1 MIGEMRARE
10 ERKKVGTIMQSV
22 LRQSGS
28 VSVARNRVCKSVES
42 EEKEESRGVD
52 RNSHRWRVR

>member
-1 MIGEMRARE
+1 MGARE
-10 ERKKVGTIMQSV
+10 EREKVGTIMQSV

-28 VSVARNRVCKSVES
+28 VSVGSCVCKSVES
-42 EEKEESRGVD
+42 KEEKEESRGVD